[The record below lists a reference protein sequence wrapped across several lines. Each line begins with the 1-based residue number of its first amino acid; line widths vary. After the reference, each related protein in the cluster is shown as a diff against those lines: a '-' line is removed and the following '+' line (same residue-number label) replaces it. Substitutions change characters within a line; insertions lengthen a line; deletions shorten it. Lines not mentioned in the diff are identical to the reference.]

1 MSEWAQKRFWKVTA
15 VDSTEDGFSVTLDGR
30 GIRTPAKAPLRLPT
44 RALAEAVAAEWD
56 AQEDKID
63 PGVMPM
69 TRMANSAVDKVAAQH
84 GEVADI
90 LAAYGESDL
99 LCYRA
104 EGPAELIARQAA
116 AWDPLLDWA
125 ARELQ
130 APLNTGSGVMFI
142 EQPPASLAALSRR
155 VHAQTN
161 WQLAGFH
168 DLVALTGS
176 LIMGFAALDTRWAR
190 SDLWSWSRLDEEW
203 QAEQWGSDEE
213 AAEVAALKAQSF
225 ADAAKFYDLISQS

>member
-15 VDSTEDGFSVTLDGR
+15 VDSTGDGFSVTLDGR
-30 GIRTPAKAPLRLPT
+30 SIRTPAKAPLRLPT

-63 PGVMPM
+63 PGTMPL
-69 TRMANSAVDKVAAQH
+69 TRMANSAVDKVAHQH
-84 GEVADI
+84 AEVADI

-104 EGPAELIARQAA
+104 DGPAELIARQAA

-125 ARELQ
+125 AAELQ

-142 EQPPASLAALSRR
+142 AQPPASLTALSRR
-155 VHAQTN
+155 VHALTP

-176 LIMGFAALDTRWAR
+176 LIMGFAALDARWAR
-190 SDLWSWSRLDEEW
+190 DDLWSWSRLDEEW

-213 AAEVAALKAQSF
+213 AVEVAAIKAQSF
-225 ADAAKFYDLISQS
+225 ADAAKFYDLVERV